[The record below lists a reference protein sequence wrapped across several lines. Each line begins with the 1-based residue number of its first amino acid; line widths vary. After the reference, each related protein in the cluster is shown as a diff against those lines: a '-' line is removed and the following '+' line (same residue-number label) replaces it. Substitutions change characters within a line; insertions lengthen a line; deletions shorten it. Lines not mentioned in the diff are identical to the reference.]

1 MKIYVVMKKLTLILS
16 ISLLSAMAFAQDIV
30 VSFTGVNANGGYHRL
45 DSVAIHNYSQGWDRT
60 AIYPDTVMIARIT
73 GLENHSIDNYM
84 LSPNVP
90 NPFDGH
96 TEFELSVYEAGNV
109 SVSVCDL
116 AGRQY
121 ASYNGNLDAGVHRFE
136 VVLSDPKVYVLS
148 AVANGRTSS
157 IKMVN
162 LGRGNANAI
171 AYNGYSLENKIVV
184 SGDFNVN
191 DVMKYTGYATF
202 NGVLYESRPVTK
214 VQTGSETILLEFD
227 IVECNTPSL
236 TEISLERCVSYSFGG
251 EVLTQSGDYVRTFQ
265 DVNGCDSVVLL
276 HLEITNNGIPVYSE
290 VEINTCANPFVYNG
304 ETFTESGGYQQ
315 VLTAANGCDSIVL
328 LWLHLGTGV
337 YDERDG
343 NSYCSI
349 TIGEQE
355 WLSENMRYL
364 PSVNYLSD
372 ASVADERYYVY
383 GYDGIDVFEAMGNPN
398 YSEYGVLY
406 NWKAAQTA
414 CPAGWHLPSDAE
426 WSQLEVYLQ
435 NNGYNFD
442 DYIDTDNDRATHNVI
457 AKSLAST
464 NGWVDCVDENTPGWL
479 QPKNNESSFNGKP
492 AGCRN
497 HTRVFSDKG
506 ERTWW
511 WSTSTQS
518 GDSDSAWDRR
528 LKYDL
533 EELSKTHNHKSI
545 GVSVRCVRD

>member
-1 MKIYVVMKKLTLILS
+1 MRKV
-16 ISLLSAMAFAQDIV
+16 LLSFLSLFFVLVVYAQNIN
-30 VSFTGVNANGGYHRL
+30 VSFTGITQNGEYQRL
-45 DSVAIHNYSQGWDRT
+45 DSVAIHNYSQSWDRT

-116 AGRQY
+116 AGRIY
-121 ASYNGNLDAGVHRFE
+121 ASYDGNFDSGVHRFD
-136 VVLSDPKVYVLS
+136 VVLSEPKVYVLS

-162 LGRGNANAI
+162 LGHGRANAI
-171 AYNGYSLENKIVV
+171 AHKGYSVENKIVV

-236 TEISLERCVSYSFGG
+236 TEISLERCVSYSFGS

-328 LWLHLGTGV
+328 LWLHLGIGV

-349 TIGEQE
+349 TYGDQE
-355 WLSENMRYL
+355 WLVENMRYL
-364 PSVNYLSD
+364 PSVNRVYEYSGGE
-372 ASVADERYYVY
+372 AMYYVY
-383 GYDGIDVFEAMGNPN
+383 DYNGNNVEEARNNPN

-406 NWKAAQTA
+406 NWKAALTA

-442 DYIDTDNDRATHNVI
+442 GYIDNDNDRETHNVI
-457 AKSLAST
+457 AKSIAATS
-464 NGWVDCVDENTPGWL
+464 GWVDCHDENTPGWL

-492 AGCRN
+492 GGYRYYTN
-497 HTRVFSDKG
+497 NFERKN
-506 ERTWW
+506 ERTLWW
-511 WSTSTQS
+511 TSTSEFGS
-518 GDSDSAWDRR
+518 SSDSRAWDRK
-528 LKYDL
+528 LGYELDDL
-533 EELSKTHNHKSI
+533 WKTPNNKSV
-545 GVSVRCVRD
+545 GFSVRCVRD

>member
-1 MKIYVVMKKLTLILS
+1 MRKV
-16 ISLLSAMAFAQDIV
+16 LLSFLSLFFVLVVYAQNIN
-30 VSFTGVNANGGYHRL
+30 VSFTGITQNGEYQRL
-45 DSVAIHNYSQGWDRT
+45 DSVAIHNYSQSWDRT

-364 PSVNYLSD
+364 PSVNCVYEYSG
-372 ASVADERYYVY
+372 SEEMYYVY
-383 GYDGIDVFEAMGNPN
+383 GYNGNNVDDARNNPN

-406 NWKAAQTA
+406 NWKAALTA
-414 CPAGWHLPSDAE
+414 CPTGWHLPSDAE

-442 DYIDTDNDRATHNVI
+442 GYIDNDNDRETHNVI
-457 AKSLAST
+457 AKSIAAT
-464 NGWVDCVDENTPGWL
+464 
-479 QPKNNESSFNGKP
+479 
-492 AGCRN
+492 
-497 HTRVFSDKG
+497 
-506 ERTWW
+506 
-511 WSTSTQS
+511 
-518 GDSDSAWDRR
+518 
-528 LKYDL
+528 
-533 EELSKTHNHKSI
+533 
-545 GVSVRCVRD
+545 

>member
-1 MKIYVVMKKLTLILS
+1 MKKLTLILS

-30 VSFTGVNANGGYHRL
+30 VSFTGVNANGGYQRL

-60 AIYPDTVMIARIT
+60 AIYPDTVMIASVT
-73 GLENHSIDNYM
+73 GIENHSIDNYM

-121 ASYNGNLDAGVHRFE
+121 ASYNGNLNAGVHRFE
-136 VVLSDPKVYVLS
+136 AVLSDPKVYVLS

-349 TIGEQE
+349 TYGDQE
-355 WLSENMRYL
+355 WLVENMRYL
-364 PSVNYLSD
+364 PAVNRVNEYSG
-372 ASVADERYYVY
+372 SEEMYYVY
-383 GYDGIDVFEAMGNPN
+383 GYDGNDVDEAKSNPN
-398 YSEYGVLY
+398 YIEYGALY
-406 NWKAAQTA
+406 NWRAALSA

-426 WSQLEVYLQ
+426 WSQFEVYLE

-442 DYIDTDNDRATHNVI
+442 DYIDTDNDRETHNVI
-457 AKSLAST
+457 AKSIAATS
-464 NGWVDCVDENTPGWL
+464 GWVDCNEVNTPGWL

-492 AGCRN
+492 GGYRYYTN
-497 HTRVFSDKG
+497 TFERKN
-506 ERTWW
+506 ERTLWW
-511 WSTSTQS
+511 TSTSEFGS
-518 GDSDSAWDRR
+518 SSDSRAWDRK
-528 LKYDL
+528 LGYELEDL
-533 EELSKTHNHKSI
+533 WKTPNNKSI
-545 GVSVRCVRD
+545 GLSVRCIRD

>member
-1 MKIYVVMKKLTLILS
+1 MKKLTLILS

-45 DSVAIHNYSQGWDRT
+45 DSVAIHNYSQSWDRT

-84 LSPNVP
+84 LSSNVP

-349 TIGEQE
+349 TYGDQE
-355 WLSENMRYL
+355 WLVENMRYL
-364 PSVNYLSD
+364 PAVNRVNEYSG
-372 ASVADERYYVY
+372 SEEMYYVY
-383 GYDGIDVFEAMGNPN
+383 GYDGNDVDEAKSNPN
-398 YSEYGVLY
+398 YIEYGALY
-406 NWKAAQTA
+406 NWRAALSA

-426 WSQLEVYLQ
+426 WSQFEVYLE

-442 DYIDTDNDRATHNVI
+442 DYIDTDNDRETHNVI
-457 AKSLAST
+457 AKSIAATS
-464 NGWVDCVDENTPGWL
+464 GWVDCNEVNTPGWL

-492 AGCRN
+492 GGYRYYTN
-497 HTRVFSDKG
+497 TFERKN
-506 ERTWW
+506 ERTLWW
-511 WSTSTQS
+511 TSTSEFGS
-518 GDSDSAWDRR
+518 SSDSRAWDRK
-528 LKYDL
+528 LGYELEDL
-533 EELSKTHNHKSI
+533 WKTPNNKSI
-545 GVSVRCVRD
+545 GLSVRCIRD

>member
-1 MKIYVVMKKLTLILS
+1 MKKISLILS
-16 ISLLSAMAFAQDIV
+16 ILLLSMIAFAQDVV
-30 VSFTGVNANGGYHRL
+30 VSFTGVNANGVYQRL

-73 GLENHSIDNYM
+73 GHENHSIDNYM

-349 TIGEQE
+349 MYGEQE
-355 WLSENMRYL
+355 WLVENMRYL
-364 PSVNYLSD
+364 PAVNRVNEYSG
-372 ASVADERYYVY
+372 SEEMYYVY
-383 GYDGIDVFEAMGNPN
+383 GYDGNDVDEAKSNPN
-398 YSEYGVLY
+398 YIEYGALY
-406 NWKAAQTA
+406 NWRAALSA

-426 WSQLEVYLQ
+426 WSQFEVYLE

-442 DYIDTDNDRATHNVI
+442 DYIDTDNDRETHNVI
-457 AKSLAST
+457 AKSIAAT
-464 NGWVDCVDENTPGWL
+464 RGWVDCNEVNNPGWL

-492 AGCRN
+492 GGYRYYTN
-497 HTRVFSDKG
+497 TFERKN
-506 ERTWW
+506 ERTLWW
-511 WSTSTQS
+511 TSTSEFGS
-518 GDSDSAWDRR
+518 SSDSRAWDRK
-528 LKYDL
+528 LGYELEDL
-533 EELSKTHNHKSI
+533 WKTPNNKSV
-545 GVSVRCVRD
+545 GFSVRCVRD

>member
-1 MKIYVVMKKLTLILS
+1 MKKLTLILS
-16 ISLLSAMAFAQDIV
+16 ILLLSAMAFAQDIV

-171 AYNGYSLENKIVV
+171 VYNGYSLENKIVV

-251 EVLTQSGDYVRTFQ
+251 EVLTQSGDYVRTFH
-265 DVNGCDSVVLL
+265 DVNGCDSIVLL

-349 TIGEQE
+349 TYGDQE
-355 WLSENMRYL
+355 WLVENMRYL
-364 PSVNYLSD
+364 PSVNRVYEYSGGE
-372 ASVADERYYVY
+372 AMYYVY
-383 GYDGIDVFEAMGNPN
+383 DYNGNNVEEARNNPN

-406 NWKAAQTA
+406 NWKAALTA

-442 DYIDTDNDRATHNVI
+442 GYIDNDNDRETHNVI
-457 AKSLAST
+457 AKSIAATS
-464 NGWVDCVDENTPGWL
+464 GWVDCHDENTPGWL

-492 AGCRN
+492 GGYRYYTN
-497 HTRVFSDKG
+497 NFERKN
-506 ERTWW
+506 ERTLWW
-511 WSTSTQS
+511 TSTSEFGS
-518 GDSDSAWDRR
+518 SSDSRAWDRK
-528 LKYDL
+528 LGYELDDL
-533 EELSKTHNHKSI
+533 WKTPNNKSV
-545 GVSVRCVRD
+545 GFSVRCVRD

>member
-1 MKIYVVMKKLTLILS
+1 MRKVPLSFLSLFFVLVVY
-16 ISLLSAMAFAQDIV
+16 AQNIN
-30 VSFTGVNANGGYHRL
+30 VSFTGITQNGEYQRL
-45 DSVAIHNYSQGWDRT
+45 DSVAIHNYSQSWDRT

-116 AGRQY
+116 AGRIY
-121 ASYNGNLDAGVHRFE
+121 ASYDGNFDSGVHRFD
-136 VVLSDPKVYVLS
+136 VVLSEPKVYVLS

-162 LGRGNANAI
+162 LGHGRANAI
-171 AYNGYSLENKIVV
+171 AHKGYSVENKIVV

-236 TEISLERCVSYSFGG
+236 TEISLERCVSYSFGS

-328 LWLHLGTGV
+328 LWLHLGIGV

-349 TIGEQE
+349 TYGDQE
-355 WLSENMRYL
+355 WLVENMRYL
-364 PSVNYLSD
+364 PSVNRVYEYSGGE
-372 ASVADERYYVY
+372 AMYYVY
-383 GYDGIDVFEAMGNPN
+383 DYNGNNVEEARNNPN

-406 NWKAAQTA
+406 NWKAALTA

-442 DYIDTDNDRATHNVI
+442 GYIDNDNDRETHNVI
-457 AKSLAST
+457 AKSIAATS
-464 NGWVDCVDENTPGWL
+464 GWVDCHDENTPGWL

-492 AGCRN
+492 GGYRYYTN
-497 HTRVFSDKG
+497 NFERKN
-506 ERTWW
+506 ERTLWW
-511 WSTSTQS
+511 TSTSEFGS
-518 GDSDSAWDRR
+518 SSDSRAWDRK
-528 LKYDL
+528 LGYELDDL
-533 EELSKTHNHKSI
+533 WKTPNNKSV
-545 GVSVRCVRD
+545 GFSVRCVRD

>member
-1 MKIYVVMKKLTLILS
+1 MKKLTLILS

-30 VSFTGVNANGGYHRL
+30 VSFTGVNANGGYQRL
-45 DSVAIHNYSQGWDRT
+45 DSVAIHNYSQSWDRT
-60 AIYPDTVMIARIT
+60 SIYPDTVMIARIT
-73 GLENHSIDNYM
+73 GLENHSLDNYM

-171 AYNGYSLENKIVV
+171 AYNGYSIENKIVV

-191 DVMKYTGYATF
+191 DVMRYTGYATF

-349 TIGEQE
+349 MYGEQE
-355 WLSENMRYL
+355 WLVENMRYL
-364 PSVNYLSD
+364 PAVNRVNEYSG
-372 ASVADERYYVY
+372 SEEMYYVY
-383 GYDGIDVFEAMGNPN
+383 GYDGNDVDEAKSNPN
-398 YSEYGVLY
+398 YIEYGALY
-406 NWKAAQTA
+406 NWRAALSA

-426 WSQLEVYLQ
+426 WSQFEVYLE

-442 DYIDTDNDRATHNVI
+442 DYIDTDNDRETHNVI
-457 AKSLAST
+457 AKSIAATS
-464 NGWVDCVDENTPGWL
+464 GWVDCNEVNTPGWL

-492 AGCRN
+492 GGYRYYTN
-497 HTRVFSDKG
+497 TFERKN
-506 ERTWW
+506 ERTLWW
-511 WSTSTQS
+511 TSTSEFGS
-518 GDSDSAWDRR
+518 SSDSRAWDRK
-528 LKYDL
+528 LGYELEDL
-533 EELSKTHNHKSI
+533 WKTPNNKSV
-545 GVSVRCVRD
+545 GFSVRCVRD

>member
-1 MKIYVVMKKLTLILS
+1 MKKLTLILS

-30 VSFTGVNANGGYHRL
+30 VSFTGVNANGGYQRL

-328 LWLHLGTGV
+328 LWLHLGIGV

-349 TIGEQE
+349 MIGEQE
-355 WLSENMRYL
+355 WLAENMRYL
-364 PSVNYLSD
+364 PSVNFYSD
-372 ASVADERYYVY
+372 ASVVDAKYYVY
-383 GYDGIDVFEAMGNPN
+383 GYDGEDVETAKENPN
-398 YSEYGVLY
+398 YAEYGAWY
-406 NWKAAQTA
+406 NWKAALTA
-414 CPAGWHLPSDAE
+414 CPAGWHLPSDDE
-426 WSQLEVYLQ
+426 WTELEVYLQ

-442 DYIDTDNDRATHNVI
+442 DYIDTDSDRETHNVI

-464 NGWVDCVDENTPGWL
+464 SGWVESDVENSPGWL
-479 QPKNNESSFNGKP
+479 QPKNNTSSFNGKP
-492 AGCRN
+492 AGHRW
-497 HTRVFSDKG
+497 VDSQFMG
-506 ERTWW
+506 IGLYGFW
-511 WSTSTQS
+511 WSSTTQS
-518 GDSDSAWDRR
+518 GDNNSAWDRKIHNDSVAMGKTR
-528 LKYDL
+528 N
-533 EELSKTHNHKSI
+533 SKTL
-545 GVSVRCVRD
+545 GFSVRCLRN

>member
-1 MKIYVVMKKLTLILS
+1 MKKLTLILS

-45 DSVAIHNYSQGWDRT
+45 DSVAIHNYSQSWDRT

-276 HLEITNNGIPVYSE
+276 HLEVTNNGIPVYSE
-290 VEINTCANPFVYNG
+290 VEINTCADPFVYNG
-304 ETFTESGGYQQ
+304 VTYTESGGYQQ

-328 LWLHLGTGV
+328 LWLHLGSGV

-349 TIGEQE
+349 MIGEQE
-355 WLSENMRYL
+355 WLAENMRYL
-364 PSVNYLSD
+364 PSVNFYSD
-372 ASVADERYYVY
+372 ASVVDAKYYVY
-383 GYDGIDVFEAMGNPN
+383 GYDGEDVETAKENPN
-398 YSEYGVLY
+398 YAEYGAWY
-406 NWKAAQTA
+406 NWKAALTA

-442 DYIDTDNDRATHNVI
+442 DYIDTDSDRETHNVI

-464 NGWVDCVDENTPGWL
+464 SGWVESDVENSPGWL
-479 QPKNNESSFNGKP
+479 QPKNNTSSFNGKP
-492 AGCRN
+492 AGHRW
-497 HTRVFSDKG
+497 VDSQFMG
-506 ERTWW
+506 IGLYGFW
-511 WSTSTQS
+511 WSSTTQS
-518 GDSDSAWDRR
+518 GDNNSAWDRKIHNDSVAMGKTR
-528 LKYDL
+528 N
-533 EELSKTHNHKSI
+533 SKTL
-545 GVSVRCVRD
+545 GFSVRCLRN